1 MYHWTVGSCLRCLY
15 GSLMNWCFKE
25 KSKVILLQ
33 RVVLAT
39 RLHVLRFRLHRMG
52 VAFLLPLKKR
62 ARLRDFQRTLA
73 TLPLKQD
80 WKRILKVVYS
90 ISARPLA
97 GVGSI
102 MLFRFQDLPS
112 ATVFRCECMYAW
124 VGRSIIM
131 SMQNL

>member
-1 MYHWTVGSCLRCLY
+1 MYHWTVGSCLRRLY

-33 RVVLAT
+33 RVVLAK
-39 RLHVLRFRLHRMG
+39 RLHFRLHCILG
-52 VAFLLPLKKR
+52 VAFLLPLKRR

-131 SMQNL
+131 NMQNL